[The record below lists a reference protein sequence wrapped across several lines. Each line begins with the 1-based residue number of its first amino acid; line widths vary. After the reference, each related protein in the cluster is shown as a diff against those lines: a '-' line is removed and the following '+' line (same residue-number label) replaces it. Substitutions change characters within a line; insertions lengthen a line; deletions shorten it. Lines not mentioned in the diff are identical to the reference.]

1 MEWLNVDTPRQQA
14 ALLPVC
20 SIVFFFMI
28 FNLIAH
34 LRNFNIFKTERIQ
47 EKNVFLL
54 WGLRISKRKAWLSCQ
69 RKMFLSYFS
78 FMITRGW
85 EDGRNPVCF
94 FLSYFLFYT
103 FVLNAVIEFRGQER
117 EALIWRSQPGSFGG
131 VSFVL
136 SSVST
141 RLDWGVLLRRPQDGG
156 L

>member
-54 WGLRISKRKAWLSCQ
+54 WGLRISKRKA
-69 RKMFLSYFS
+69 
-78 FMITRGW
+78 
-85 EDGRNPVCF
+85 
-94 FLSYFLFYT
+94 
-103 FVLNAVIEFRGQER
+103 
-117 EALIWRSQPGSFGG
+117 
-131 VSFVL
+131 
-136 SSVST
+136 
-141 RLDWGVLLRRPQDGG
+141 
-156 L
+156 

>member
-28 FNLIAH
+28 STPIAY
-34 LRNFNIFKTERIQ
+34 LRSLNIFKTERTQ

-54 WGLRISKRKAWLSCQ
+54 WGFGISKRKAKLSCQ

-78 FMITRGW
+78 FIITCGW
-85 EDGRNPVCF
+85 EDGRNPTCF
-94 FLSYFLFYT
+94 FLLYFLFYT

-117 EALIWRSQPGSFGG
+117 ETLIWRS
-131 VSFVL
+131 
-136 SSVST
+136 
-141 RLDWGVLLRRPQDGG
+141 
-156 L
+156 